1 MRIPDAARGR
11 WRELLPALGIDTMFL
26 TGKHV
31 SCPVCGGTDRFRF
44 DNRDGSGS
52 FFCSQCGSGDG
63 FTLAM
68 KATGKSFRQIA
79 DSIAHELGINNITTH
94 SKPTETKSDP
104 RKLLQNVWDGAR
116 KPEDGSPVSMYLIN
130 RVGCQWPS
138 NAIREGIQHTTMV
151 AKITGADDKPV
162 NLHVTYLT
170 KDGQKADITPNRKVL
185 PGSLPEGCAIRLAP
199 AAGIMGVAEGIET
212 AISASLMFDM
222 PVWACVNANLLAK
235 WIPPEIAKVVYVF
248 GDNDL
253 NYTGQAAAYRLANRL
268 SVQFKLGVEIRI
280 PDLPGTDWNDIHKL
294 KRGP

>member
-1 MRIPDAARGR
+1 MKIPDAARGR
-11 WRELLPALGIDTMFL
+11 WRELLPALGIDTRFL

-44 DNRDGSGS
+44 DDRDGSGS
-52 FFCSQCGSGDG
+52 FFCSQCGAGDG

-68 KATGKSFRQIA
+68 KVTGKSFRQIA
-79 DSIAHELGINNITTH
+79 DSVAYELGVCNTLYQQN
-94 SKPTETKSDP
+94 SVKPKNDQ
-104 RKLLQNVWDGAR
+104 RKLMQSVWDGAVEP
-116 KPEDGSPVSMYLIN
+116 KEGSPVSLYLQN
-130 RVGCQWPS
+130 RFGCRWPS
-138 NAIREGIQHTTMV
+138 KALRERCDKIALI

-170 KDGQKADITPNRKVL
+170 KDGQKADVTPNRKVL

-235 WIPPEIAKVVYVF
+235 WVPPEIAKVVYVF

-268 SVQFKLGVEIRI
+268 AVQFKLGVEIRI

>member
-1 MRIPDAARGR
+1 MKIPEAARGK
-11 WRELLPALGIDTMFL
+11 WRELLPALGIDTRFL

-44 DNRDGSGS
+44 DDRDGSGS
-52 FFCSQCGSGDG
+52 FFCAQCGAGDG
-63 FTLAM
+63 FTLAI
-68 KATGKSFRQIA
+68 KATGKSFRQVA
-79 DSIAHELGINNITTH
+79 DSIACELGISNTLSQQH
-94 SKPTETKSDP
+94 SAKPKNDQ
-104 RKLLQNVWDGAR
+104 RKLLQSVWDGGR
-116 KPEDGSPVSMYLIN
+116 KPEDGSLVSRYLEG
-130 RVGCQWPS
+130 RVGCPWPS
-138 NAIREGIQHTTMV
+138 NAIREGVQYTTMI
-151 AKITGADDKPV
+151 AKIIGADDKPV

-170 KDGQKADITPNRKVL
+170 KDGQKADVTPNRKVL

-248 GDNDL
+248 GDNDI

-268 SVQFKLGVEIRI
+268 IVQFKREAIIKI

>member
-1 MRIPDAARGR
+1 MKIPDAARGR
-11 WRELLPALGIDTMFL
+11 WRELLPAFGIDTRLL

-31 SCPVCGGTDRFRF
+31 SCPVCGGKDRFRF
-44 DNRDGSGS
+44 DDRDGVGS
-52 FFCSQCGSGDG
+52 FYCAQCGAGDG

-68 KATGKSFRQIA
+68 KATGKSFREVADIIA
-79 DSIAHELGINNITTH
+79 QELGIKNTLDPQY
-94 SKPTETKSDP
+94 SAKPKNDQ
-104 RKLLQNVWDGAR
+104 RKLLQSVWDGGR
-116 KPEDGSPVSMYLIN
+116 KPEDGSHVSLYLIG

-138 NAIREGIQHTTMV
+138 NAIREGIQYTTMI
-151 AKITGADDKPV
+151 AKIIGADDKPV

-170 KDGQKADITPNRKVL
+170 KDGQKADVTPNRKVL

-222 PVWACVNANLLAK
+222 PVWACVNASLLAK
-235 WIPPEIAKVVYVF
+235 WIPPDIAKVVYVF

-268 SVQFKLGVEIRI
+268 AVQFKLGVEIRI

>member
-1 MRIPDAARGR
+1 MKIPEAARGK
-11 WRELLPALGIDTMFL
+11 WRELLPALGIDTRFL

-31 SCPVCGGTDRFRF
+31 SCPVCGGKDRFRF
-44 DNRDGSGS
+44 DDRDGSGS
-52 FFCSQCGSGDG
+52 FFCAQCGAGDG
-63 FTLAM
+63 FTLAI
-68 KATGKSFRQIA
+68 KATGRSFRQVA
-79 DSIAHELGINNITTH
+79 DSIACELGISNTLSQQH
-94 SKPTETKSDP
+94 SAKPKNDQ
-104 RKLLQNVWDGAR
+104 RRLLRSVWDGGR
-116 KPEDGSPVSMYLIN
+116 KPEDGSPVSRYLEG
-130 RVGCQWPS
+130 RVGCPWPS
-138 NAIREGIQHTTMV
+138 NAIREGVQYTTMI

-170 KDGQKADITPNRKVL
+170 KDGQKADVAPNRKVL

-248 GDNDL
+248 GDNDI

-268 SVQFKLGVEIRI
+268 IVQFKRDAIIRM